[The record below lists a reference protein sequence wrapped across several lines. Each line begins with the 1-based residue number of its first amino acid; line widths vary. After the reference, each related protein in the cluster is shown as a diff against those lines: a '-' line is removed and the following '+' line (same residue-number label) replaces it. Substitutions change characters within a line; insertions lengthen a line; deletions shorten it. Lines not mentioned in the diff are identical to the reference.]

1 MAEKVCN
8 CTFVTTQRGSN
19 IVKNISCVLHKAGL
33 AKFEDRPTPTIGP
46 EDTNEAII
54 RIKYVGVCGS
64 DVRNPAPSRAPL
76 EQFTSLTLSGP
87 LLVAWWCWK

>member
-8 CTFVTTQRGSN
+8 CTFVTMQRESKV
-19 IVKNISCVLHKAGL
+19 VKNIFCVLHKAGL
-33 AKFEDRPTPTIGP
+33 AKFEVRPPQTIGL

-64 DVRNPAPSRAPL
+64 DVRSSAPSRALL